1 MTLQDYVKEL
11 HKVQTL
17 DREEELVL
25 WQRFKNEGDTAARC
39 RLIEAYQPLVFK
51 QSESFAQRE
60 NIMDIIQE
68 GTVGLI
74 EAAENYD
81 YTNGTAFSLYAMHR
95 IRGRMLNFVNK
106 EERKIMPDSAA
117 VERQNFVSPFTLT
130 PLALSVTERAER
142 GELIGKVTAAM
153 QRLPIKERTV
163 LERVFW
169 HSEKA
174 EEVASQMELSAS
186 HIYRLQKRGLRRIR
200 GMLAQFMHYWKRD

>member
-17 DREEELVL
+17 DRDEELIL
-25 WQRFKNEGDTAARC
+25 WQRFKDEGDTAARC

-51 QSESFAQRE
+51 QAEPFIRLE

-74 EAAENYD
+74 ESAENYD
-81 YTNGTAFSLYAMHR
+81 YTNGVAFSLYAMHR
-95 IRGRMLNFVNK
+95 IRGRMLNFVAK
-106 EERKIMPDSAA
+106 EERKIMPDSSA
-117 VERQNFVSPFTLT
+117 VESQDFVSPFGTVS
-130 PLALSVTERAER
+130 PSLSVAERAER

-153 QRLPIKERTV
+153 QRLPLKERTV

-174 EEVASQMELSAS
+174 EEVASQMDLSAT

-200 GMLAQFMHYWKRD
+200 GMLAQFMHYWERS